1 MVPTQRAY
9 ERAAARATGAAK
21 RAEAERKAPAV
32 ARKIVEIWNAR
43 QAGGRALW
51 FCQLGGRRFAVVCA
65 AVLMSGCAQSD
76 LFSPY
81 AAPGKYDFLD
91 CPSIANQFKA
101 QTARE
106 QQLRELMSRAQESS
120 GGAIVNA
127 VVYQDDFNTVRANI
141 RQLRKAA
148 EAKHCPADVVPA
160 PQ

>member
-1 MVPTQRAY
+1 MVKQRDEPGPPTAFGKMR
-9 ERAAARATGAAK
+9 E
-21 RAEAERKAPAV
+21 
-32 ARKIVEIWNAR
+32 
-43 QAGGRALW
+43 
-51 FCQLGGRRFAVVCA
+51 LGGRRFAAICA
-65 AVLMSGCAQSD
+65 AVLISGCVQSD

-91 CPSIANQFKA
+91 CPSIANQLRG

-141 RQLRKAA
+141 RELRKAA
-148 EAKHCPADVVPA
+148 DAKHCPADVVPP

>member
-1 MVPTQRAY
+1 MAF
-9 ERAAARATGAAK
+9 GNM
-21 RAEAERKAPAV
+21 RK
-32 ARKIVEIWNAR
+32 
-43 QAGGRALW
+43 
-51 FCQLGGRRFAVVCA
+51 FGGRRLAVICA
-65 AVLMSGCAQSD
+65 AVLVSGCAQTD
-76 LFSPY
+76 LLSPY

-91 CPSIANQFKA
+91 CPSIASQLKG

-106 QQLRELMSRAQESS
+106 QQLRELMSRAQEGS
-120 GGAIVNA
+120 GGSIVNA

>member
-1 MVPTQRAY
+1 MRKF
-9 ERAAARATGAAK
+9 GA
-21 RAEAERKAPAV
+21 
-32 ARKIVEIWNAR
+32 
-43 QAGGRALW
+43 
-51 FCQLGGRRFAVVCA
+51 RRFAMICA
-65 AVLMSGCAQSD
+65 ALLMSGCAQSD

-91 CPSIANQFKA
+91 CPSIANQFKG

-106 QQLRELMSRAQESS
+106 QQLRELMSRAQEGS
-120 GGAIVNA
+120 GGSIVNA

-148 EAKHCPADVVPA
+148 EEKHCPADTVPP

>member
-1 MVPTQRAY
+1 MAFGNMR
-9 ERAAARATGAAK
+9 E
-21 RAEAERKAPAV
+21 
-32 ARKIVEIWNAR
+32 
-43 QAGGRALW
+43 
-51 FCQLGGRRFAVVCA
+51 FGGRRFAVICA

-91 CPSIANQFKA
+91 CPSIATQLRG
-101 QTARE
+101 QTVRE

-127 VVYQDDFNTVRANI
+127 VVYQDDFNTVRANL
-141 RQLRKAA
+141 RELRKAA
-148 EAKHCPADVVPA
+148 EAKHCPADAVPA

>member
-1 MVPTQRAY
+1 MVKQRHGPGRPTAFGNLR
-9 ERAAARATGAAK
+9 E
-21 RAEAERKAPAV
+21 
-32 ARKIVEIWNAR
+32 
-43 QAGGRALW
+43 
-51 FCQLGGRRFAVVCA
+51 FGGRRFAVICA
-65 AVLMSGCAQSD
+65 AVLISGCAQND

-91 CPSIANQFKA
+91 CPSIATQLKG
-101 QTARE
+101 QTTRE
-106 QQLRELMSRAQESS
+106 QQLRELMSRAQEGS
-120 GGAIVNA
+120 GGSIVNA